1 LAIRRAGGRSTH
13 EGWAS
18 TDDIPGEA
26 IAVEVFQ
33 QAECSGQLV
42 SMPMVSRVI
51 DQLASHRPTCRC
63 GLCGEVVVKA
73 RPDRV
78 FVQAQVWQRSV
89 SATRA
94 RATR

>member
-1 LAIRRAGGRSTH
+1 VRA
-13 EGWAS
+13 A
-18 TDDIPGEA
+18 DAVEA